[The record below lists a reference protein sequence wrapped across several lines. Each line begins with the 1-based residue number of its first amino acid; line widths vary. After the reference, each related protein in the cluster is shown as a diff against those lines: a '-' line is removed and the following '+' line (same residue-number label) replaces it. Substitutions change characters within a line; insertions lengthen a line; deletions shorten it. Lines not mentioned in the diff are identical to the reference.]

1 MADDNTPIEGSP
13 ADTTDVTASTH
24 TSTHAFASTPPLNT
38 SSIRSFKAATTS
50 TKPAPAPISVSATTS
65 SRKRLR
71 RITVAT
77 TLTANKQDKNQDTS
91 KPATKRTWR
100 KKTI

>member
-1 MADDNTPIEGSP
+1 MADDNIPIEGSP
-13 ADTTDVTASTH
+13 ANTADVTTSTYA
-24 TSTHAFASTPPLNT
+24 STHAFASTPPLNT

-50 TKPAPAPISVSATTS
+50 TKPVLAPISVSATTS

-77 TLTANKQDKNQDTS
+77 TLAADK
-91 KPATKRTWR
+91 
-100 KKTI
+100 